1 MRWIDGLQVL
11 IAIDPDG
18 VMGATDEEREYDAE
32 QEVSH
37 VSPVQSCWVVP
48 RARVA

>member
-18 VMGATDEEREYDAE
+18 VMGAGCEER
-32 QEVSH
+32 Q
-37 VSPVQSCWVVP
+37 QGK
-48 RARVA
+48 

>member
-11 IAIDPDG
+11 VAIDPNR
-18 VMGATDEEREYDAE
+18 VMGAGGEEREYDAE

-48 RARVA
+48 RAQVA